1 MRQAG
6 LLRPHQAGAY
16 RVDYRREIDGLRA
29 VAILP
34 VVFFHAGVDLFPG
47 GYVGVVSFLV
57 VQSTTRPTGQAGTG
71 ES

>member
-1 MRQAG
+1 
-6 LLRPHQAGAY
+6 
-16 RVDYRREIDGLRA
+16 VDYRREIGGLRA

-34 VVFFHAGVDLFPG
+34 VVLFHAGVGLFPG